1 MISMRKRE
9 IRIALLFITP
19 YLIGYILFHFLPILM
34 SFILSLS
41 DVRYISRIGESSFIG
56 LANYIEMFHDSEFLN
71 ALRNSVLYSLMYVP
85 LVMLTGLIL
94 AILVNQRLYARNLI
108 RSMLFM
114 PYVSNMVA
122 IAVVW
127 GLLMDPGSGVIN
139 NVLRSIGIENPPMW
153 LMSTR
158 TSLISVVIIAVWQGV
173 GLQFV
178 TFLAAFQNVPSELKE
193 AAYID
198 GTSRFQNFIHVTLP
212 CISSQTFLLIITSII
227 TSLKN
232 YTIVQVLTDGGPGTS
247 STILPLNIVN
257 TAFTSFRM
265 GYACAQ
271 TVVMFLIVMLV
282 TLVQWRG
289 RRRFELD

>member
-1 MISMRKRE
+1 MLSIRKRE
-9 IRIALLFITP
+9 MRLAFLFITP
-19 YLIGYILFHFLPILM
+19 YLIGYFLFHFLPILM

-41 DVRYISRIGESSFIG
+41 NVRYISRIGDSSFIG
-56 LANYIEMFHDSEFLN
+56 LGNYLEMFQDPDFLN
-71 ALRNSVLYSLMYVP
+71 ALKNSIKYSLLYVP
-85 LVMLTGLIL
+85 LVMLTGLVL
-94 AILVNQRLYARNLI
+94 AILVNQRLYARNMI

-127 GLLMDPGSGVIN
+127 SLLMDPGSGIIN
-139 NVLRSIGIENPPMW
+139 NVLRSIGLDNPPMW
-153 LMSTR
+153 LMSTK

-198 GTSRFQNFIHVTLP
+198 GTNSFQNFINVTLP
-212 CISSQTFLLIITSII
+212 CISSQTFLLIITSMI

-232 YTIVQVLTDGGPGTS
+232 YTTS
-247 STILPLNIVN
+247 S
-257 TAFTSFRM
+257 
-265 GYACAQ
+265 
-271 TVVMFLIVMLV
+271 MFLFPSWSS
-282 TLVQWRG
+282 VQQ
-289 RRRFELD
+289 FHALLL

>member
-1 MISMRKRE
+1 
-9 IRIALLFITP
+9 
-19 YLIGYILFHFLPILM
+19 
-34 SFILSLS
+34 
-41 DVRYISRIGESSFIG
+41 
-56 LANYIEMFHDSEFLN
+56 MFHDSEFLN
-71 ALRNSVLYSLMYVP
+71 ALRNSILYSLMYVP